1 MLDWCVR
8 IQQVDAMFDFA
19 RFWCCWLF
27 EHICIARAQLLPSCI
42 NCLGA
47 ACCMGTLHLHLAL
60 ACCIAWHRCI
70 ICCCALH
77 CCIVGALRCIGA
89 LPVASPCI
97 VGHCTLHGH
106 CALAT
111 CTGMLLCIASMHR
124 LLHCTASLHCLVH
137 CIALR
142 LRLQVRC
149 YFWCSRL
156 QLLHGE
162 RWPGTTPYYTH
173 AQASD
178 STRTANIAHRCFLC
192 FMHC

>member
-1 MLDWCVR
+1 MLDWCVW

-77 CCIVGALRCIGA
+77 CCIVRSIALHRCIA
-89 LPVASPCI
+89 C
-97 VGHCTLHGH
+97 
-106 CALAT
+106 
-111 CTGMLLCIASMHR
+111 
-124 LLHCTASLHCLVH
+124 
-137 CIALR
+137 CIALHR
-142 LRLQVRC
+142 ALHAAWALCIGNLHWHVALHCIDASFVALHSIVALFGALHCIEVAVASALLFLVQ
-149 YFWCSRL
+149 RL

-173 AQASD
+173 EQASD
-178 STRTANIAHRCFLC
+178 STRTANIARRCFLC